1 MVQWINFWRLLA
13 AFVVGTIINLSW
25 QDQIGQRSDGTA
37 MLGWVGLGANLGFFV
52 FGVTLVALS
61 LVGYNLPA
69 SKWPLSLA
77 GLLAIHIVGS
87 PTALYLD
94 STAAILLN
102 SALLTLF
109 HTAFF
114 AQLTAAAIDNSD
126 FSRTRRGGTIGYGIA
141 FAVASCRWPELS
153 YGLLVVATVG
163 LLGLQMPGRTLLQ
176 QVLEDPPAPPVLDL
190 SPRQR
195 WLRFIPLLILF
206 ATLGACARVYDS
218 FGPASLMGTGVGL
231 VAIGSLLLIEV
242 VVLPL
247 TRRLPGLFWV
257 VAAIVGWLAAYSTLW
272 LGSPWLIFGVSLVS
286 INCCG
291 QVILQG
297 RAQQLSQRGS
307 ANLQAVMTIGSAT
320 AAGLVSA
327 LAVPWSRDGQSAVWI
342 LGLLTSLAGGII
354 VCVTLGVLATSH
366 RSQAAQPTSH

>member
-1 MVQWINFWRLLA
+1 
-13 AFVVGTIINLSW
+13 
-25 QDQIGQRSDGTA
+25 
-37 MLGWVGLGANLGFFV
+37 
-52 FGVTLVALS
+52 
-61 LVGYNLPA
+61 
-69 SKWPLSLA
+69 
-77 GLLAIHIVGS
+77 
-87 PTALYLD
+87 
-94 STAAILLN
+94 
-102 SALLTLF
+102 
-109 HTAFF
+109 
-114 AQLTAAAIDNSD
+114 
-126 FSRTRRGGTIGYGIA
+126 
-141 FAVASCRWPELS
+141 
-153 YGLLVVATVG
+153 
-163 LLGLQMPGRTLLQ
+163 MPGRTLLQ
-176 QVLEDPPAPPVLDL
+176 QVLEEPPAPPSLDL

-257 VAAIVGWLAAYSTLW
+257 VAAIVGWLAAYGTLW

-297 RAQQLSQRGS
+297 RSQALAQRGT
-307 ANLQAVMTIGSAT
+307 ANLQAIMTIGSAT
-320 AAGLVSA
+320 AAGAVSA

-342 LGLLTSLAGGII
+342 LGLLTTLAGAVV
-354 VCVTLGVLATSH
+354 VCVTLSILATRNHSDAAEPISH
-366 RSQAAQPTSH
+366 